1 MKNKYWLIGIFSILT
16 LIIAYVVFVP
26 SDTEDDSILITAK
39 RGDFLVEITTSGE
52 LEARNSVKIMGPS
65 GLRAARIWRVEI
77 RDIVDEGTQVKKGDY
92 VAQLDQTE
100 LQNNIQSRQTEFQQS
115 SSQYVQTK
123 LDTALE
129 LRKARDELI
138 NLKFAVEE
146 KEIVLSQSQ
155 YEPPA
160 AIKQA
165 EIEVEKAKRAYN
177 QALEN
182 YTLQQQKAVAQMDE
196 AAAEMMED
204 KNELDQM
211 QRVLAMFTVKAP
223 EDGMVIYE
231 REWNGTKKGVGAFVE
246 AWNPVVA
253 TLPDLRKMISR
264 TYVNEVDIRSVR
276 AGQSVSIGLDAFP
289 DKKLTGRI
297 IDVANVGEQRP
308 NSDAKVFMVIIE
320 IIESD
325 NTLRPSMTT
334 SNRILAEKVEDVL
347 FIPLECLHN
356 QGDSLTYVIRKDGLS
371 FRRQQVEIGKTNAND
386 AIVLQGVDE
395 GDQLY
400 LSIPQGVESS
410 PLTLLETTVP
420 NVAESGD

>member
-1 MKNKYWLIGIFSILT
+1 MKRKYWLIGIFSILT

-308 NSDAKVFMVIIE
+308 NSDAKVFMVNIE
-320 IIESD
+320 INESD
-325 NTLRPSMTT
+325 TTLRPSMTT

>member
-1 MKNKYWLIGIFSILT
+1 MKRKYWLIGIISILA
-16 LIIAYVVFVP
+16 LVIAYVIFAP
-26 SDTEDDSILITAK
+26 TDAQDDSIVITAK

-52 LEARNSVKIMGPS
+52 LEARNSVNIMGPS

-129 LRKARDELI
+129 LRKARDQLI
-138 NLKFAVEE
+138 NLKFGVEE
-146 KEIVLSQSQ
+146 KEIILSQSQ

-160 AIKQA
+160 TIKQA
-165 EIEVEKAKRAYN
+165 EIEVEKAERAYN

-211 QRVLAMFTVKAP
+211 QKVLARFTVTAP

-246 AWNPVVA
+246 AWNPTVA

-276 AGQSVSIGLDAFP
+276 AGQTVSIGLDAFP

-308 NSDAKVFMVIIE
+308 NSDAKVFMVNIE
-320 IIESD
+320 INESD
-325 NTLRPSMTT
+325 TTLRPSMTT

-356 QGDSLTYVIRKDGLS
+356 QGDSLTYVIQKDGLS
-371 FRRQQVEIGKTNAND
+371 LRRLQVEIGKTNAND

-400 LSIPQGVESS
+400 LSVPQGVESA
-410 PLTLLETTVP
+410 PLTLLETETP
-420 NVAESGD
+420 NVAESGN

>member
-1 MKNKYWLIGIFSILT
+1 M
-16 LIIAYVVFVP
+16 
-26 SDTEDDSILITAK
+26 
-39 RGDFLVEITTSGE
+39 
-52 LEARNSVKIMGPS
+52 
-65 GLRAARIWRVEI
+65 
-77 RDIVDEGTQVKKGDY
+77 
-92 VAQLDQTE
+92 
-100 LQNNIQSRQTEFQQS
+100 
-115 SSQYVQTK
+115 
-123 LDTALE
+123 
-129 LRKARDELI
+129 
-138 NLKFAVEE
+138 
-146 KEIVLSQSQ
+146 
-155 YEPPA
+155 
-160 AIKQA
+160 
-165 EIEVEKAKRAYN
+165 
-177 QALEN
+177 
-182 YTLQQQKAVAQMDE
+182 
-196 AAAEMMED
+196 
-204 KNELDQM
+204 
-211 QRVLAMFTVKAP
+211 
-223 EDGMVIYE
+223 
-231 REWNGTKKGVGAFVE
+231 E

-308 NSDAKVFMVIIE
+308 NSDAKVFMVNIE
-320 IIESD
+320 INESD
-325 NTLRPSMTT
+325 TTLRPSMTT